1 MYFSACFQPFSSSGG
16 PSLSNTRTTTMSSML
31 RSRGEQESLQEEKRP
46 LLGYDWIASILD
58 NEAITMD
65 QSDRFL
71 EDIKEFRRVNRE
83 ECEGEKP
90 LE

>member
-1 MYFSACFQPFSSSGG
+1 
-16 PSLSNTRTTTMSSML
+16 MSSML